1 MTRVQPGETMTQRIS
16 NTLTVML
23 LALAFLTFPA
33 IVAARAAVDIQEIT
47 TDKGIKVWLVEDYT
61 VPIISVRFAFKGG
74 SVQDPAGKEGLTT
87 LMSGLFDEGAGDLD
101 ADAFQE
107 RLDDVGAEIGFTAGQ
122 DVVLGQMRTLAD
134 ERANAFELLSLAVN
148 SPRFDEEPVNRIRS
162 QMLTGIQREMRDP
175 EALGQQAYA
184 KALYGDHPYARRA
197 GGTLESLPAITQ
209 EDLKTLH
216 KRTFARSNF
225 YIAVVGAID
234 AETLKG
240 ELDRVFGELPQQAEL
255 TEIPFVEPK
264 LDQVVLY
271 PYDLPQSTLQMTY
284 PGIDRNDPEFFPA
297 FLMNHILGGGVF
309 SSRLFNEVREKRGL
323 TYGVGSG
330 LINGDYSNSLFI
342 GTSTRADRAQE
353 TLQVIRDTIQTF
365 LDEGATEEELEAT
378 KTYLVGAYP
387 INNLDSSSSVAS
399 TLVQLQIDDR
409 GVDYIERRV
418 GYIEA
423 VTLEQVKAAA
433 ERLLKAKPAV
443 LIIGPETAGN
453 GG

>member
-1 MTRVQPGETMTQRIS
+1 MTRAHIGDTMIHRFA
-16 NTLTVML
+16 NTLTVTF

-74 SVQDPAGKEGLTT
+74 TVQDPVGKEGLST
-87 LMSGLFDEGAGDLD
+87 LMTGLFDEGAGDLD

-107 RLDDVGAEIGFTAGQ
+107 RLDDAGAEMSFSASR
-122 DVVLGQMRTLAD
+122 DVIQGQMRTLAD
-134 ERANAFELLSLAVN
+134 ERANAFDLLHLAVT
-148 SPRFDEEPVNRIRS
+148 SPRFDQEPVDRIRS

-175 EALGQQAYA
+175 ETLGQQAFA

-197 GGTLESLPAITQ
+197 NGTLESLASMTPD
-209 EDLKTLH
+209 DLHALH
-216 KRTFARSNF
+216 KRLFARSNF
-225 YIAVVGAID
+225 YVAVVGAID
-234 AETLKG
+234 AETLKT
-240 ELDRVFGELPQQAEL
+240 ELDRVFGDLPAQAEL
-255 TEIPFVEPK
+255 TEIAHVEPK
-264 LDQVVLY
+264 LDQEVDY
-271 PYDLPQSTLQMTY
+271 PYDLPQATLQMVY
-284 PGIDRNDPEFFPA
+284 PGIDRDDPEFFPA
-297 FLMNHILGGGVF
+297 FLMNHILGGGDF

-330 LINGDYSNSLFI
+330 LMNGDYANSLFI
-342 GTSTRADRAQE
+342 GTSTRADRAAE
-353 TLQVIRDTIQTF
+353 TLQVIRDTIKTF
-365 LDEGATEEELEAT
+365 LDEGATAAELEAT

-399 TLVQLQIDDR
+399 TLVQLQIDNR
-409 GVDYIERRV
+409 GIDYIDRRV

-423 VTLEQVKAAA
+423 VTLEQVKDAAK
-433 ERLLKAKPAV
+433 RLLTAKPAV
-443 LIIGPETAGN
+443 LIIGPEAGN